1 MGDAALLKEI
11 GSRIVARR
19 KELAMTQER
28 LAERMDVSVQMISN
42 LEKGK
47 KAIRPENLVK
57 LCAALDISA
66 DWVLRGIV
74 ATNEIHT
81 FEEDLRSLSEEDR
94 HLIRALMERLLSDR
108 R

>member
-1 MGDAALLKEI
+1 MGEVVLLREI
-11 GSRIVARR
+11 GARIAARR
-19 KELAMTQER
+19 KELSMTQER

-57 LCAALDISA
+57 LCTALNISA

-74 ATNEIHT
+74 AASELNLL
-81 FEEDLRSLSEEDR
+81 EEKK
-94 HLIRALMERLLSDR
+94 
-108 R
+108 